1 MIEQLSIQQTID
13 MLSYV
18 ANRMEEAA
26 AQLNEADQIIGDG
39 DHGEAMAR
47 GWLAARESLSG
58 GEFNSIGDVL
68 GTVGMRMMATMGG
81 ASGAI
86 FGTWFKGGSRILKET
101 ATFSAETLASF
112 MNDGLEA
119 VKARG
124 NANPG
129 DKTMVD
135 ALQPAA
141 TAAGLSRSKSVG
153 EALLTVAEAAQ
164 HGVDTTKE
172 IVAHVGRA
180 RTLGE
185 RSLGHPDPGALST
198 YLILRHM
205 ADFVGD
211 L

>member
-1 MIEQLSIQQTID
+1 MIQQLSVQQTID
-13 MLSYV
+13 MLIYV

-26 AQLNEADQIIGDG
+26 VRLNEADQIIGDG

-47 GWLAARESLSG
+47 GWRAARDGLSSSQ
-58 GEFNSIGDVL
+58 FDNVGDVL
-68 GTVGMRMMATMGG
+68 STVGMRMMASMGG

-86 FGTWFKGGSRILKET
+86 FGTWFRGGSRSLKET
-101 ATFSAETLASF
+101 AIFSSETLESLL
-112 MNDGLEA
+112 NDGLEA

-124 NANPG
+124 NANLG

-141 TAAGLSRSKSVG
+141 TAAGLARSKPIS
-153 EALLTVAEAAQ
+153 EALSTVAEAAQ
-164 HGVDTTKE
+164 QGVEATKE

-198 YLILRHM
+198 YLILQCM
-205 ADFVGD
+205 ADYVGG

>member
-1 MIEQLSIQQTID
+1 MIEQLSVQQTID
-13 MLSYV
+13 MLIYV
-18 ANRMEEAA
+18 ANQMEEAA
-26 AQLNEADQIIGDG
+26 DQLNEADQLIGDG

-47 GWLAARESLSG
+47 GWRAARDGLSG
-58 GEFNSIGDVL
+58 GEFDNVGDVL
-68 GTVGMRMMATMGG
+68 STVGTRMMATMGG

-86 FGTWFKGGSRILKET
+86 FGTWFRGGSRSLKET
-101 ATFSAETLASF
+101 AIFSPETLESLLS
-112 MNDGLEA
+112 DGLEA

-124 NANPG
+124 NANLG

-141 TAAGLSRSKSVG
+141 TAARLARSKPIS
-153 EALLTVAEAAQ
+153 EALPTVAEAAQ
-164 HGVDTTKE
+164 QGVEATKE

-198 YLILRHM
+198 YLILQCM
-205 ADFVGD
+205 ADYVGG

>member
-1 MIEQLSIQQTID
+1 MIEQLSVQQTID
-13 MLSYV
+13 MLIYV
-18 ANRMEEAA
+18 ANQMEEAA
-26 AQLNEADQIIGDG
+26 DQLNEADQLIGDG

-47 GWLAARESLSG
+47 GWRAARDGLSG
-58 GEFNSIGDVL
+58 GEFDNVGDVL
-68 GTVGMRMMATMGG
+68 STVGTRMMATMGG

-86 FGTWFKGGSRILKET
+86 FGTWFRGGSRSLKET
-101 ATFSAETLASF
+101 AIFSPETLESLLS
-112 MNDGLEA
+112 DGLEA

-124 NANPG
+124 NANLG

-141 TAAGLSRSKSVG
+141 TAAGLARSKPIS
-153 EALLTVAEAAQ
+153 EALSTVAEAAQ
-164 HGVDTTKE
+164 QGVEATKE

-198 YLILRHM
+198 YLILQCM
-205 ADFVGD
+205 ADYVGG